1 MREASN
7 SRLPRA
13 KEAKSLKLGEPEC
26 GPIAAAIHL
35 CATSHTCHRSH
46 TPFLESCLR
55 VSWFGGKSI
64 HAYSWVTT
72 SYFPLLK
79 SATKVRIGG
88 TNLTVAT
95 NTLPLL
101 DFQELD
107 WTKKSKCPLCRQTKT
122 ARFAQWIFCKHY
134 DSPPSLSACTIPL
147 LFGFFCFLAFAFK
160 RCN

>member
-1 MREASN
+1 MREASK

-35 CATSHTCHRSH
+35 CATSHTCHRSL
-46 TPFLESCLR
+46 TPFLEGCLR
-55 VSWFGGKSI
+55 VSRFWRQIHYLSI
-64 HAYSWVTT
+64 HAYSCVKT
-72 SYFPLLK
+72 SYIPLLK
-79 SATKVRIGG
+79 SATKFKIGG

-107 WTKKSKCPLCRQTKT
+107 WTKKAKFPPADKQRQPVS
-122 ARFAQWIFCKHY
+122 R
-134 DSPPSLSACTIPL
+134 SGSSASTMTPHL
-147 LFGFFCFLAFAFK
+147 HFRRA
-160 RCN
+160 